1 MFSTFN
7 GPFKLM
13 FEDLKKQTII
23 ILSITVSILIL
34 FSISGYLIG
43 ENFTGAI
50 FGPIYGFFL
59 IYPFLLYNKTYKYVL
74 SLGGTR
80 RQYLLST
87 IINTVLFIFINTA
100 FLNVM
105 YQLNLYLSENNGNLV
120 HLQHVG
126 LLFQSD
132 NPVLYWWADVV
143 LCVFLFGV
151 LLLVNSLWFYLGTI
165 RLLIGITIF
174 GGILVVWFTNEGMG
188 KIIDLFINHLL
199 TFIHILG
206 FAGLCGMALSYLIM
220 RNGPLERG
228 GHLVGIRLKNN

>member
-13 FEDLKKQTII
+13 FEDLKKQTIV
-23 ILSITVSILIL
+23 ILSITLGVVIL
-34 FSISGYLIG
+34 FSISGHLFG
-43 ENFTGAI
+43 DFTGSI

-59 IYPFLLYNKTYKYVL
+59 IYPFLLYNKTYKCVL

-87 IINTVLFIFINTA
+87 IINTVLFICINTA
-100 FLNVM
+100 FLNVI
-105 YQLNLYLSENNGNLV
+105 YQLNLYLSENNLNPV

-132 NPVLYWWADVV
+132 NPVLYWWVDVV

-151 LLLVNSLWFYLGTI
+151 FLLVNSLWFYLGTI
-165 RLLIGITIF
+165 RILIGLTMI
-174 GGILVVWFTNEGMG
+174 GGLFVVWFTNEGMG
-188 KIIDLFINHLL
+188 KIIDLFVNHLL
-199 TFIHILG
+199 SFINILG
-206 FAGLCGMALSYLIM
+206 FIGLCGMALSYLIM

-228 GHLVGIRLKNN
+228 GHLVGIRSKE